1 MLAEAI
7 YGEEYSEKNSPNK
20 EQKKKKELRQA
31 GPHLFGRKTIE
42 AATLSYFIPIWTT
55 QADVHGRAEKMPLL
69 MLDCASFYKW

>member
-7 YGEEYSEKNSPNK
+7 YGEEYSEKYS
-20 EQKKKKELRQA
+20 EQRTKKKEACRQTA
-31 GPHLFGRKTIE
+31 PHLFGRKTIE
-42 AATLSYFIPIWTT
+42 AATLTYLIPIWTT